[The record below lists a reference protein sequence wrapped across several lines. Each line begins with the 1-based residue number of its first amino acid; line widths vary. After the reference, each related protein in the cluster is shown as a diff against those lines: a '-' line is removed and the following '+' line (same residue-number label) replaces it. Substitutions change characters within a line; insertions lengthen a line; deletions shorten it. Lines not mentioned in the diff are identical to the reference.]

1 MDPEIQVPLE
11 SLLDELAD
19 GFFIPPPYS
28 LSDELAAAATVR
40 RNNADRATFSGNR
53 QMSITKPG
61 TYVEGVAAIEQSMWI
76 ILNTEPGSQPF
87 QPEFGS
93 EIFALL
99 DAASLTAAPLI
110 AARIMRDLNRW
121 EPRIVVTR
129 VSYAQNVTFSGDVAS
144 ATSGVRF
151 SIFWTGAADN
161 RSEQVSDVVAIA
173 PGSAV
178 ADGIYFILA
187 TDTGEV
193 ILTEAGE
200 TISII

>member
-1 MDPEIQVPLE
+1 MDPQTEVP
-11 SLLDELAD
+11 LDELYD
-19 GFFIPPPYS
+19 DFFVDTGEPPFT

-40 RNNADRATFSGNR
+40 RNNAGRETFSGNR

-87 QPEFGS
+87 EPEFGS
-93 EIFALL
+93 EVFSLL
-99 DAASLTAAPLI
+99 DAASPTAAPLI
-110 AARIMRDLNRW
+110 AARIKRDLNRW
-121 EPRIVVTR
+121 EPRIVVSQVTHT
-129 VSYAQNVTFSGDVAS
+129 QNVIFGGDVAG

-151 SIFWTGAADN
+151 TIFWTGAADSRN
-161 RSEQVSDVVAIA
+161 EQVSDVVAIA
-173 PGSAV
+173 PGSAI
-178 ADGIYFILA
+178 ADGIYLILA

-200 TISII
+200 TITII